1 MKSLLKRLPARKQQQ
16 VDSINRGGEFFP
28 FLMSIATQVVSEL
41 LDWSSDIPLK
51 NKCKLVLNSYLYEEP
66 NLTVE
71 ELKKSLRIFLQGL
84 E

>member
-1 MKSLLKRLPARKQQQ
+1 MT
-16 VDSINRGGEFFP
+16 
-28 FLMSIATQVVSEL
+28 IAAQVVSEL
-41 LDWSSDIPLK
+41 LDWSSDTSLK
-51 NKCKLVLNSYLYEEP
+51 NECEAVLNLYLDEEP